1 MAKSGG
7 IAFNGINQQKMQELK
22 RMVEAEDRQ
31 NAAAQAPVEQPAQQ
45 PVEKPAEQVAAAPV
59 VQEFDLVEEIKIGDD
74 RAFARKEGQKSA
86 LDHARPG
93 TREIGS
99 A

>member
-7 IAFNGINQQKMQELK
+7 IAFNGISQQQLEQMRRQ
-22 RMVEAEDRQ
+22 VEAEDRQ
-31 NAAAQAPVEQPAQQ
+31 NAAAQQPVEQPVQA
-45 PVEKPAEQVAAAPV
+45 PVEKPAEQVAAAPA
-59 VQEFDLVEEIKIGDD
+59 VQEFDLVEEIKIGDE
-74 RAFARKEGQKSA
+74 RAFARKDGQKSA